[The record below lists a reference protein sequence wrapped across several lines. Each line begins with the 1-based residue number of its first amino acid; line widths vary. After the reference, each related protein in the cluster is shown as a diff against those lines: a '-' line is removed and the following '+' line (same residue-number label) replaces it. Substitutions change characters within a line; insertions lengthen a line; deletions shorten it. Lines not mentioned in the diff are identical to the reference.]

1 MTTYSAVVTTGIYCR
16 PGCSARPL
24 AHNTRTFELAAAA
37 EAAGF
42 RACYRCRP
50 YRVAGPVGSN
60 APEIV
65 CEAVQLIIGGAL
77 DDGGTEAVLAATI
90 GISPRHLRRLFLK
103 HLGASPDQLA
113 RSRRAHFARRLL
125 DDTDLTVLE
134 VAFASGFG
142 SLRQFNRGMREVF
155 RAAPSELRERRR
167 RADRLAADGGL
178 ALRLPVLPGYD
189 WNAVCSFLA
198 ARATPGVEAVDGD
211 TYRRTITMMG
221 SPGLIEVS
229 PGPEPGYLLL
239 RAHLPYWEGLIH
251 VVDRIGRAL
260 GVDADHGAP
269 TIRAPRPGHAAESD
283 NRMATGYAARRDDA
297 ASIHVVG
304 RSGRTLGVD
313 VHHRASAIHALH
325 TGNAAD
331 SDHGIGTGYKSYR
344 EGAADIHLT
353 APGVV
358 IPGAWNPFEVGV
370 WVILSD
376 QPDRERLLA
385 EFVQHLGKPV
395 AGLPTGLTRTYPDPA
410 AVTRPDL
417 ETAGLPPHA
426 ATAIA
431 DLAGTLALGGEVRLE
446 AAHWRPWLELAATHL
461 GTRPEEVARW
471 NAVTLEGAGREAVRA

>member
-1 MTTYSAVVTTGIYCR
+1 MWSMTTYSAVVTTGIYCR
-16 PGCSARPL
+16 PGCGARPL

-50 YRVAGPVGSN
+50 YRVVGPVGSN

-77 DDGGTEAVLAATI
+77 DDGGTEAALAATI
-90 GISPRHLRRLFLK
+90 GMSPRHLRRLFLK
-103 HLGASPDQLA
+103 HLGATPDQLA

-142 SLRQFNRGMREVF
+142 SLRQFNRGIREVF

-229 PGPEPGYLLL
+229 PGSEPGYLLL

-269 TIRAPRPGHAAESD
+269 AIHPQRPGRTPHLDHAAGSD
-283 NRMATGYAARRDDA
+283 DGIATGYEAY
-297 ASIHVVG
+297 HE
-304 RSGRTLGVD
+304 GVAD
-313 VHHRASAIHALH
+313 VHV
-325 TGNAAD
+325 TVPD
-331 SDHGIGTGYKSYR
+331 
-344 EGAADIHLT
+344 
-353 APGVV
+353 VV

-370 WVILSD
+370 WAILSD
-376 QPDRERLLA
+376 QPDRERLHA
-385 EFVQHLGKPV
+385 EFVQHLGRPV
-395 AGLPTGLTRTYPDPA
+395 AGLPMGLTRTYPDPA

-417 ETAGLPPHA
+417 EIAGLPPDA

-431 DLAGTLALGGEVRLE
+431 DLAGTLTLGGEVRLE

-461 GTRPEEVARW
+461 GTRAEQMARR
-471 NAVTLEGAGREAVRA
+471 NSAALDGAGREAVLA

>member
-1 MTTYSAVVTTGIYCR
+1 MTTYSAVLTTGIYCR
-16 PGCSARPL
+16 PGCGARPL

-42 RACYRCRP
+42 RACHRCRP
-50 YRVAGPVGSN
+50 YRVAGPLGSN

-155 RAAPSELRERRR
+155 RASPSELRGRRR

-189 WNAVCSFLA
+189 WAGVLSFLA
-198 ARATPGVEAVDGD
+198 AKATPGVEAVDGD
-211 TYRRTITMMG
+211 TYRRTITMLG
-221 SPGLIEVS
+221 SPGLLEIS
-229 PGPEPGYLLL
+229 SGAEPGYLLL

-251 VVDRIGRAL
+251 VVDRVSRAL

-269 TIRAPRPGHAAESD
+269 TVHAPHPGHAADSD
-283 NRMATGYAARRDDA
+283 HTMAIGYAARRDDA
-297 ASIHVVG
+297 A
-304 RSGRTLGVD
+304 D
-313 VHHRASAIHALH
+313 VHV
-325 TGNAAD
+325 
-331 SDHGIGTGYKSYR
+331 
-344 EGAADIHLT
+344 T
-353 APGVV
+353 APHVV
-358 IPGAWNPFEVGV
+358 IPGAWNPFEAGV
-370 WVILSD
+370 WAILSD

-385 EFVQHLGKPV
+385 AFAEHLGGPA
-395 AGLPTGLTRTYPDPA
+395 AGLPTGLTRTYPDPG
-410 AVTRPDL
+410 AVTQPDL
-417 ETAGLPPHA
+417 ETAGLPPDA

-431 DLAGTLALGGEVRLE
+431 DLAGTLTPGGEVRLE
-446 AAHWRPWLELAATHL
+446 AAHWRPWFELAAARL
-461 GTRPEEVARW
+461 GTRPGDVARS
-471 NAVTLEGAGREAVRA
+471 NGAALDGAGREAVLA

>member
-16 PGCSARPL
+16 PGCGARPL

-77 DDGGTEAVLAATI
+77 DDGGTEAALAATI
-90 GISPRHLRRLFLK
+90 GMSPRHLRRLFLK
-103 HLGASPDQLA
+103 HLGATPDQLA

-142 SLRQFNRGMREVF
+142 SLRQFNRCMGEVF

-167 RADRLAADGGL
+167 RADRLTADGGL

-211 TYRRTITMMG
+211 TYRRTIIMMG

-229 PGPEPGYLLL
+229 PGLEPGYLLL

-269 TIRAPRPGHAAESD
+269 TIHPPRPGRTPHPGHLTHPGHAADGIANGYETYRES
-283 NRMATGYAARRDDA
+283 
-297 ASIHVVG
+297 
-304 RSGRTLGVD
+304 
-313 VHHRASAIHALH
+313 
-325 TGNAAD
+325 AAD
-331 SDHGIGTGYKSYR
+331 V
-344 EGAADIHLT
+344 HLT

-370 WVILSD
+370 WAILSD
-376 QPDRERLLA
+376 QPDRERLLTKL
-385 EFVQHLGKPV
+385 VQHLGNPV
-395 AGLPTGLTRTYPDPA
+395 AGLPMGLTRTYPDPA
-410 AVTRPDL
+410 AVARPDL
-417 ETAGLPPHA
+417 EIAGLPPDA
-426 ATAIA
+426 AIAIA
-431 DLAGTLALGGEVRLE
+431 DLAGTLTVGGEVRLE

-461 GTRPEEVARW
+461 GTRPEQVARR
-471 NAVTLEGAGREAVRA
+471 NAVALDGAGREAVLA